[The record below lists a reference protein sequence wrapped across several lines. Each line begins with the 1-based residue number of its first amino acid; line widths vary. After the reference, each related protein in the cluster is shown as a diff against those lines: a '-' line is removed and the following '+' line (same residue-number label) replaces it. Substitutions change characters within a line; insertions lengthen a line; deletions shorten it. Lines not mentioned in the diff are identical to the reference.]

1 MESYERL
8 LWIGLSGEVM
18 RKVLP
23 KHPILASWKED
34 IKSDTLVSQP
44 AC

>member
-8 LWIGLSGEVM
+8 LWIGLSEVM

-23 KHPILASWKED
+23 KHAILVSWKED